1 MYYDDLLLV
10 KYEDGGRSMDGMDC
24 YGFLLECLRR
34 EGKYLRDFAA
44 TPEGD
49 LAAYLSFL
57 NANQIPEYAPGCC
70 AQFILNGKLHV
81 GYMLN
86 KRDVL
91 HMTYGGARITPIVA
105 MKGAKFF
112 EVIND

>member
-1 MYYDDLLLV
+1 MHYEDLLIV
-10 KYEDGGRSMDGMDC
+10 QYKEGGRGLDGMDC
-24 YGFLLECLRR
+24 YGFILECLRR

-44 TPEGD
+44 TPDGD

-57 NANQIPEYAPGCC
+57 NANEIKEYAPGCC
-70 AQFILNGKLHV
+70 AQFILDDKLHV
-81 GYMLN
+81 GYMID
-86 KRDVL
+86 RRTVI
-91 HMTYGGARITPIVA
+91 HMTYSGVRITPIKA